1 MSARAA
7 ALGAAVSAVLVLAPV
22 LAACTVP
29 DGGTNVSPAATSP
42 VPDDVG
48 AALRVEVRQDR
59 SQYAD
64 RRAVLHVTNGSAQTL
79 TLLDG
84 HLAADGFGPSRPDGE
99 PRPRTLRPD
108 GARDVRIALGEA
120 DCATAPAAVGPRE
133 PVGTAEVSVALGE
146 AGTHGPQ
153 TTVVLDVTDPH
164 GRLAVVHA
172 EECAL
177 ARIAAGAT
185 LTVEGLDRP
194 ADPAGAARLEIGVTP
209 VPGGPE
215 VLVTRVG
222 ATTLMAPADGGEG
235 WTGASLSGR
244 DSRRLRLDVVPAR
257 CDPHAVAE
265 DKRGTFV
272 PVYATVDG
280 EEQPVVY
287 LPLPDEAA
295 AELFAFL
302 HDACGW
308 E

>member
-1 MSARAA
+1 MSVRTTTP
-7 ALGAAVSAVLVLAPV
+7 GAACLVVLL
-22 LAACTVP
+22 LAACT
-29 DGGTNVSPAATSP
+29 GGDPSVSPVRASP

-64 RRAVLHVTNGSAQTL
+64 RRAVLHVTNDSAQTL
-79 TLLDG
+79 TLLGG
-84 HLAADGFGPSRPDGE
+84 HLAADGFGPSRPDGD
-99 PRPRTLRPD
+99 PRPRTLRPGG
-108 GARDVRIALGEA
+108 GARDVRIALGEV
-120 DCATAPAAVGPRE
+120 DCATAPAAVGRPR
-133 PVGTAEVSVALGE
+133 PAGTAEVRVALGE
-146 AGTHGPQ
+146 AGAHGPE
-153 TTVVLDVTDPH
+153 TAVVLDVTDPH

-185 LTVEGLDRP
+185 LTVEGFDRP
-194 ADPAGAARLEIGVTP
+194 GDPAGTARLEIAVTP

-222 ATTLMAPADGGEG
+222 ATTLMAPADGGES
-235 WTGASLSGR
+235 WAGASLAGR

-280 EEQPVVY
+280 QEQPVVY
-287 LPLPDEAA
+287 LPMPDEAEV
-295 AELFAFL
+295 ELFAFL